1 MQILKAYC
9 VPPRL
14 LSAIEKMYENTRAKV
29 ITPDGETDF
38 FQIKAGVLQ
47 GDTLA
52 PYLFAIVLDHVLRKT
67 FLGRES
73 ELGFKLQ
80 RQRSRRNPAV
90 IVTDLDFADDLAL
103 LSEEIEQAQEVLHRL
118 ETEAEKVGLY
128 CNAKKTEV
136 QTFNQ
141 EKPVTIKAKNG
152 ETLKEVKN
160 FKYLG
165 AWTESTAADVA
176 VRKALAWSACHR
188 LRKVWSSRLRRKIK
202 ERLFLATV
210 ESVLLYGSET
220 WTLTQTMEKQL
231 NGCYTRMLRMAFNIS
246 YKDHVTNED
255 LCENLPQ
262 VTSKIKMRR
271 MRLAGHCWRH
281 KEEIASSLVL
291 WEPQDGIRSRGQQK
305 TTFIDRLL
313 LDSGLDNTRELGT
326 LMEDRK
332 QWKKVVACAGRPDG
346 RPR

>member
-1 MQILKAYC
+1 M
-9 VPPRL
+9 
-14 LSAIEKMYENTRAKV
+14 
-29 ITPDGETDF
+29 
-38 FQIKAGVLQ
+38 
-47 GDTLA
+47 
-52 PYLFAIVLDHVLRKT
+52 
-67 FLGRES
+67 
-73 ELGFKLQ
+73 
-80 RQRSRRNPAV
+80 
-90 IVTDLDFADDLAL
+90 
-103 LSEEIEQAQEVLHRL
+103 
-118 ETEAEKVGLY
+118 
-128 CNAKKTEV
+128 
-136 QTFNQ
+136 
-141 EKPVTIKAKNG
+141 
-152 ETLKEVKN
+152 
-160 FKYLG
+160 
-165 AWTESTAADVA
+165 
-176 VRKALAWSACHR
+176 
-188 LRKVWSSRLRRKIK
+188 
-202 ERLFLATV
+202 ATV

-255 LCENLPQ
+255 LYGNLPQ
-262 VTSKIKMRR
+262 VTSKIMMRR